1 MFDMASSL
9 FCDIVRLTSNIL
21 SHFVSI
27 LSTSIHLIRVMSQNP
42 LFVFVIL
49 TIFSHFR
56 SLKFTKNLLKH
67 GFEPQKITVLHKKEP
82 PYVCVG
88 GSPSPR
94 TIQQFSLKQA
104 VACILF
110 YRILKCLFPLVQAS
124 DGCSPSY
131 ISNAAASPP
140 VPSPGHAPQFRPQLH
155 DVSRS
160 FPAAERYG
168 SLRSAYPRSG

>member
-1 MFDMASSL
+1 MASSL

-49 TIFSHFR
+49 TIFSHFC
-56 SLKFTKNLLKH
+56 
-67 GFEPQKITVLHKKEP
+67 FEPQKITVLHKKEP